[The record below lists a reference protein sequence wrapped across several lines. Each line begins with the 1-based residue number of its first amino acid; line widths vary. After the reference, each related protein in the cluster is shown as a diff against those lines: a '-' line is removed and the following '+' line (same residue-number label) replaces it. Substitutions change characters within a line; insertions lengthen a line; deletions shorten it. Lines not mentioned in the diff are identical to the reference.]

1 LLGQNVLL
9 TGPTGTGKTVLAVQ
23 AVKTIATKLHIGLE
37 TIKGKSLALEL
48 QNNPDAYN
56 ILDQFVVVLSGH
68 AGITP
73 SEFIAKMGLK
83 GDEKG
88 GTQTYTQLGK
98 VLKAFVDG
106 NIPIID
112 EIDLI
117 PNDVLMR
124 IKHLFT
130 LKPGKMYAPQEDG
143 NQTHKLLTT
152 TVIATAN
159 IKSAKHADRQEMDPA
174 IVRLLPGTEVK
185 YLPKEETYDL
195 ALANI
200 IEPK

>member
-1 LLGQNVLL
+1 M
-9 TGPTGTGKTVLAVQ
+9 LAVQ
-23 AVKTIATKLHIGLE
+23 AVKTIAAKLHLGLE
-37 TIKGKSLALEL
+37 TVKGKSLALEL
-48 QNNPDAYN
+48 QNNPNAYTL
-56 ILDQFVVVLSGH
+56 LDEFVVVLSGH

-73 SEFIAKMGLK
+73 SEFIAKMGLQ

-130 LKPGKMYAPQEDG
+130 MKPGKMYAPQEDG